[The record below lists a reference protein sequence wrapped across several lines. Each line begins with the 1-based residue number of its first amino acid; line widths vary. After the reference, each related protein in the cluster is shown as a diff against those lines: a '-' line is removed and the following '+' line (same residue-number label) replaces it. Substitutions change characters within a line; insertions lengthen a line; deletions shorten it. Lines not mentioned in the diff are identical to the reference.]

1 MNKFKFRSEKDETL
15 WRFLAEFSRLRE
27 PSEVIYVRAINYLPD
42 KANVST
48 VEVETS
54 LSIERVRAFML
65 TVANVGPMVE
75 TLATPDQYTGER
87 SFIQYA
93 DDGKPAI

>member
-1 MNKFKFRSEKDETL
+1 MNKFKFRCDKDETL
-15 WRFLAEFSRLRE
+15 WRFLAEFARLRE
-27 PSEVIYVRAINYLPD
+27 PSEVIFVRAINYLPD

-65 TVANVGPMVE
+65 TVSDTGMMVE
-75 TLATPDQYTGER
+75 TLAIPSQYTGER
-87 SFIQYA
+87 SYIQFA